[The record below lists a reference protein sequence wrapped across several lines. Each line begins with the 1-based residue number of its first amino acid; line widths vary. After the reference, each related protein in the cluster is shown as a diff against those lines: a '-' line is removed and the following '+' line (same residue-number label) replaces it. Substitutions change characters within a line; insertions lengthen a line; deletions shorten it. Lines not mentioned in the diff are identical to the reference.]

1 MLCLTSLS
9 LSIYLSEEARRERER
24 GRVGGER
31 LGEEGGGQ
39 RDRKQECDSLVIG
52 GEGELEGGRA

>member
-1 MLCLTSLS
+1 
-9 LSIYLSEEARRERER
+9 
-24 GRVGGER
+24 VGGER